1 VATAWLVLPV
11 RSTGVL
17 RLRIADSLAML
28 ANALD
33 PATALRRPE
42 DFLLALDRVERVAPA
57 FRASRLLTGRFRT
70 AHPADWVDALIDC
83 RQHAISL
90 IENGET
96 PGEVRKAIGAARKA
110 MREPEEILRALQ
122 NLHRSMT
129 SHV

>member
-1 VATAWLVLPV
+1 MASESAIRRRNTPVDRTGSTSQAVATPIIAPITISSS
-11 RSTGVL
+11 RS
-17 RLRIADSLAML
+17 
-28 ANALD
+28 
-33 PATALRRPE
+33 
-42 DFLLALDRVERVAPA
+42 ER
-57 FRASRLLTGRFRT
+57 TC
-70 AHPADWVDALIDC
+70 WVDALIDC

-110 MREPEEILRALQ
+110 MREPEEILQALQ